1 MNLPIMVEKLLE
13 VTRMP
18 RSANKMALLL
28 LSSIAVLLILSAVM
42 IPTSATKIIQ
52 LQPTTVNSGDKVL
65 VSADMARNGSTVT
78 LSYYYDKNNN
88 GKDDDGG
95 SWVKIAN
102 VTDGGA
108 LDADNHTNGY
118 ILFSWMTPQLS
129 PGQYIIRVADPYG
142 PTRTTELTVI
152 NAPLNLV
159 PAIYGTAGTS
169 AQGLVNT
176 GNSFS
181 VITMVTGNCRLCHQT
196 DNPTTQNPGVNLTSV
211 DSLFSANLS
220 QITGSPTDTSVQPN
234 LVHMATGTEASVA
247 WTGIASKTLANNQ
260 TLSVTVIGTNPAGN
274 LTTQATAYAG
284 VNKAV
289 NIAPTSTNQNANGT
303 AQSSATPQSSGSSGN
318 PLPGFE
324 IPIALAGL
332 TFVAYVLS
340 RKR

>member
-28 LSSIAVLLILSAVM
+28 LSTIAVLLILSAV
-42 IPTSATKIIQ
+42 ITPTSATTIIQ
-52 LQPTTVNSGDKVL
+52 LQPTTVSSGDRVL
-65 VSADMARNGSTVT
+65 VSANVARNGSTVT
-78 LSYYYDKNNN
+78 LSYYYDANNN
-88 GKDDDGG
+88 GKDDDSGS

-108 LDADNHTNGY
+108 LDADNHTNGF

-129 PGQYIIRVADPYG
+129 PGQYIVRVADPYG
-142 PTRTTELTVI
+142 PTRTTELTVN

-159 PAIYGTAGTS
+159 PTIYGSQGTS
-169 AQGLVNT
+169 AKQLVNT

-181 VITMVTGNCRLCHQT
+181 VVTMVTGNCRLCHQT
-196 DNPTTQNPGVNLTSV
+196 DNPTTQNPGVNPTSV
-211 DSLFSANLS
+211 ESLFSANLS
-220 QITGSPTDTSVQPN
+220 QITGRASDASVQPSA
-234 LVHMATGTEASVA
+234 VHHQQLDWTE
-247 WTGIASKTLANNQ
+247 IASKTLENNQ
-260 TLSVTVIGTNPAGN
+260 TLSITVTGTNPAGN

-289 NIAPTSTNQNANGT
+289 NIAPTSTNQNANGAGQST
-303 AQSSATPQSSGSSGN
+303 AQSSGSSGN